1 MKPIQSVKFIKGVFS
16 PDEAKEVLLNLITH
30 KINFHSLKNFSSE
43 ERFGKSIEG
52 SQKRIAELRESK
64 EKIVNLVEFA
74 IKENKNIDIVS
85 TIEITLCD

>member
-1 MKPIQSVKFIKGVFS
+1 MKPAQSIKFINGTFN
-16 PDEAKEVLLNLITH
+16 PDDAKEVLLNLITH

-64 EKIVNLVEFA
+64 EKIVSLVEFA
-74 IKENKNIDIVS
+74 IKENKNIDVVS

>member
-1 MKPIQSVKFIKGVFS
+1 MKPAQSIKFIKGTFN
-16 PDEAKEVLLNLITH
+16 PDEAKEVLLNLLTH

-52 SQKRIAELRESK
+52 SQKRIAELQESK
-64 EKIVNLVEFA
+64 EKIVSLVEFA
-74 IKENKNIDIVS
+74 IKENKNIDVVS